1 MYKRKRQ
8 FRPGLIA
15 LILLVLTV
23 ATIGVTTAK
32 YVHQRNLPGQVTFTA
47 RLADKLELAESR
59 ADRLDNGEY
68 TLASD
73 ETVSENTYILLPGTD
88 IPKDPKITVTG
99 KTPIE
104 AYLFVK
110 VTDETNEAITWQAD
124 AAHWVQV
131 TGVHIADNEK
141 LFVYKDKLTDQN
153 CPTDPIPV
161 LAGSRVTVSQH
172 LTEKDTPALDELTF
186 HAFLYEAIE
195 TDGVYATPAEV
206 YNTYNPAA

>member
-32 YVHQRNLPGQVTFTA
+32 YVHQRSIPGQVTFTA

-59 ADRLDNGEY
+59 AERLDNGEY

-124 AAHWVQV
+124 AAHWIQV
-131 TGVHIADNEK
+131 TGANLKKGET
-141 LFVYKDKLTDQN
+141 LFVYREILTDVN

-161 LAGSRVTVSQH
+161 LADNRVMVSQH
-172 LTEKDTPALDELTF
+172 LTEKDTPDPDSLAF
-186 HAFLYEAIE
+186 HAFLYEAFEI
-195 TDGVYATPAEV
+195 DGGYATPAEV